1 MSQEISLEA
10 NREFTSVATV
20 GNALVAI
27 LVCHVAVDALA
38 SLMPSSLGLI
48 EARFSLTTKQSVW
61 LLGLASLT
69 SGLAQPVCAILS
81 DRLATRQLGMLG
93 VVLAVLGIAGLGFAD
108 SYVSLAA
115 TFAVGMIGIGM
126 FHPVAASAVGQ
137 LRSDRRN
144 TAVSI
149 FFVAGM
155 AGGALGA
162 LAWPRIL
169 SSETG
174 FRILPWVVVPIIVLA
189 LLLQRTYAQLPPLR
203 KHKDRHLDRPSGRTQ
218 WVMVAGLFVAAS
230 LRFCVHLS
238 LIYLYVRWVQG
249 KCGLDNPDWNGK
261 RIAFASAPTIGNLNA
276 CTLAGMAV
284 GGLSAGFLVRTGK
297 EKIPMVLVPILFAPF
312 VGLFPYAPVETG
324 YGLALLS
331 GIGFASMIPVSISLA
346 QRALPHRPNLASSL
360 MMGGA
365 WVVSMLGPRC
375 AEFGVERWGLSPT
388 FHLTAATLAISG
400 IVCLVIRNPRES

>member
-126 FHPVAASAVGQ
+126 FHP
-137 LRSDRRN
+137 RC
-144 TAVSI
+144 
-149 FFVAGM
+149 
-155 AGGALGA
+155 
-162 LAWPRIL
+162 
-169 SSETG
+169 G
-174 FRILPWVVVPIIVLA
+174 FGS
-189 LLLQRTYAQLPPLR
+189 
-203 KHKDRHLDRPSGRTQ
+203 RPTPQ
-218 WVMVAGLFVAAS
+218 
-230 LRFCVHLS
+230 
-238 LIYLYVRWVQG
+238 
-249 KCGLDNPDWNGK
+249 
-261 RIAFASAPTIGNLNA
+261 
-276 CTLAGMAV
+276 
-284 GGLSAGFLVRTGK
+284 
-297 EKIPMVLVPILFAPF
+297 
-312 VGLFPYAPVETG
+312 
-324 YGLALLS
+324 
-331 GIGFASMIPVSISLA
+331 
-346 QRALPHRPNLASSL
+346 
-360 MMGGA
+360 
-365 WVVSMLGPRC
+365 
-375 AEFGVERWGLSPT
+375 
-388 FHLTAATLAISG
+388 
-400 IVCLVIRNPRES
+400 